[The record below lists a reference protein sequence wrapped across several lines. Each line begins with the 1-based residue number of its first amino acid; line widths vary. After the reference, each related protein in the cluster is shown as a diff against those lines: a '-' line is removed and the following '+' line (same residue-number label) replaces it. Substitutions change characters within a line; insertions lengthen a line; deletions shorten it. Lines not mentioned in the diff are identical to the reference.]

1 MHTQRIP
8 RTLWLTI
15 VVGVLATLIL
25 PTAAQP
31 QAAILWQTALGNDD
45 STAGVTLADGTLFM
59 LQASTLYAFDAATG
73 VLKWNVTDSP
83 GDRKAKDSDG
93 DGLLST
99 PVVADGIV
107 LAIMDQVTAWNAT
120 SGAYLWTSNQPTLP
134 YGEAVSVDLNTRTV
148 FVGVQ
153 PSEDFP
159 APLVALSLDTGS
171 LQWQGVASN
180 LTDVG
185 NGMGPAVIAPDAGS
199 ACVFTSGGY
208 VICYNISNGA
218 VAWGRC
224 PTGSGTNPSAP
235 CPAVFGGTLYYGC
248 GMLVV
253 TNREGGGGYAISNG
267 NEQWSWRGRPSQLAV
282 VSNCMMY
289 AATAEYGPGISAR
302 GMGDGAVQW
311 STPIAGNYSA
321 YPIIADGNMLVAT
334 NTGVYMASMA
344 TGAITFNASL
354 PQSVGYPAPQ
364 VQYAGERMFLASS
377 ETVYAVSTG
386 AIVNISICLDSA
398 CQQCP
403 DNIQV
408 LANQCL
414 LTADGGS
421 ITRQCSGSEVA
432 VSTYTHILGCTA
444 GQAPQTSAKYA
455 LGQCIPSIAGV
466 YMMFDSCGPP
476 M

>member
-8 RTLWLTI
+8 HTLWLTI
-15 VVGVLATLIL
+15 VIGVLAALIF

-73 VLKWNVTDSP
+73 ILKWNVTDSP
-83 GDRKAKDSDG
+83 GGRKAKDSDG

-120 SGAYLWTSNQPTLP
+120 NGAYLWTSNQPTLP

-180 LTDVG
+180 LTNVG
-185 NGMGPAVIAPDAGS
+185 NGMGPAVIAPDAER
-199 ACVFTSGGY
+199 ACVYTSGGY
-208 VICYNISNGA
+208 VICYNTTNGA
-218 VAWGRC
+218 VAWSMC
-224 PTGSGTNPSAP
+224 SATSGTNPPICLTS
-235 CPAVFGGTLYYGC
+235 FGGTLYYGC
-248 GMLVV
+248 GTLVI
-253 TNREGGGGYAISNG
+253 TNREGGSAHPIRDGT
-267 NEQWSWRGRPSQLAV
+267 EQWSWQGRPSQLAV

-289 AATAEYGPGISAR
+289 AATAAHGPGISAR
-302 GMGDGAVQW
+302 GMGNGAVLW

-321 YPIIADGNMLVAT
+321 YPIIADGNVLVAT

-354 PQSVGYPAPQ
+354 PQSVGSPAPQ
-364 VQYAGERMFLASS
+364 VQYAGEMMFLASP
-377 ETVYAVSTG
+377 ETVYALSTG
-386 AIVNISICLDSA
+386 AIVNISVCLDSA

-403 DNIQV
+403 DSIQV
-408 LANQCL
+408 PANQCV

-421 ITRQCSGSEVA
+421 VTRQCSGSEVA
-432 VSTYTHILGCTA
+432 VSTYTHIFGCTA
-444 GQAPQTSAKYA
+444 GQAPQTRVTYA
-455 LGQCIPSIAGV
+455 LGQCIPSVAGV

-476 M
+476 K